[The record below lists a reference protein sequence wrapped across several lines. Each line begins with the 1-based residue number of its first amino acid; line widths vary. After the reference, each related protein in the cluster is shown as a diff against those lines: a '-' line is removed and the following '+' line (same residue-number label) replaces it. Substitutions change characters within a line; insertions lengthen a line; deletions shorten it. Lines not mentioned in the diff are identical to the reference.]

1 MDIENDILKLLKGLS
16 KESVDKFYYS
26 GSELTSD
33 ELANFCFNSVL
44 CIVSQYT
51 DYLKLG
57 DLGYEFQLSN
67 DIRPSISP
75 FPLIASKVND
85 STMMFCMVAPV
96 VVEVFDTHLS
106 KYHLHIEQFF
116 EQAAQTI
123 EKSFSLAKNTNF
135 KLVNPSHHI
144 NTVSSKLTMNT
155 GNEVL

>member
-57 DLGYEFQLSN
+57 DLGY
-67 DIRPSISP
+67 
-75 FPLIASKVND
+75 
-85 STMMFCMVAPV
+85 
-96 VVEVFDTHLS
+96 
-106 KYHLHIEQFF
+106 
-116 EQAAQTI
+116 
-123 EKSFSLAKNTNF
+123 
-135 KLVNPSHHI
+135 
-144 NTVSSKLTMNT
+144 
-155 GNEVL
+155 